1 MAIYK
6 NITGE
11 LTQELL
17 SATSEQSCSSILL
30 CNISGSSCKVDL
42 YVEKKLTGKFY
53 IIKDF
58 LLHMGQTLVQDVR
71 RDQEFGVYVKL
82 TKSAAGINPEVDI
95 IIR

>member
-17 SATSEQSCSSILL
+17 SGNSEQSYSSISL
-30 CNISGSSCKVDL
+30 CNIASSSCKVDL
-42 YVEKKLTGKFY
+42 YIERKLTGKFY
-53 IIKDF
+53 IIKDLF
-58 LLHMGQTLVQDVR
+58 LHVGEVPVINIIR
-71 RDQEFGVYVKL
+71 EEGFGLYIKL
-82 TKSAAGINPEVDI
+82 TKSGAGVNPEVDI